1 MAKMKF
7 VERRDA
13 DGRIIDGEWM
23 ATFGN
28 AGHAIIRCESYGC
41 ALVEV
46 DGRYTVSAT
55 TRRHHTPAN
64 VLSELECAGIGE
76 DELYHEGIHDTVTLP
91 DGRLI
96 IVSTYYHVVVDDK
109 NYLITLNEPIATFED
124 AKAEAIRMRSEL

>member
-28 AGHAIIRCESYGC
+28 AGHAIIRRESYGC
-41 ALVEV
+41 ALAEV
-46 DGRYTVSAT
+46 DGRYVVSAM
-55 TRRHHTPAN
+55 TRRHHTPAHA
-64 VLSELECAGIGE
+64 LLELGCAGVDK